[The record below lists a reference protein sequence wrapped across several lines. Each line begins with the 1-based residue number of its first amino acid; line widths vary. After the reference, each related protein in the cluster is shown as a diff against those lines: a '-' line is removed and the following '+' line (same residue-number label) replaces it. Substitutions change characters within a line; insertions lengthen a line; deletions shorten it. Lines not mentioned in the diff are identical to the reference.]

1 MVNSYSQYS
10 AGQKTSA
17 RRLPIGRFRGRG
29 ELLTRHFLAT
39 GRFLQQGNWVTLLQ
53 VFGPF
58 TTQMYQGCWEPWT
71 QWSENLDTPIYMLRH
86 IMIHTHVGRYIHN
99 TYIYI

>member
-10 AGQKTSA
+10 AGQNTGA

-29 ELLTRHFLAT
+29 ELLTRNFLAT

-71 QWSENLDTPIYMLRH
+71 EWSENLDTPITNLY
-86 IMIHTHVGRYIHN
+86 VKIHN
-99 TYIYI
+99 DT